1 MTSCIVTWLNSE
13 VVSDAAWEAAYIKF
27 ETPQKGMAKFRN
39 RLDFLGVN
47 TWPHDARVVELFCGR
62 GNGLR
67 VLESL
72 GFTALEG
79 VDLSRTLLERYHG
92 LATLYQ
98 GDCRHL
104 HFEDSSKDVVV
115 VHGGLHHL
123 SVLSDDLVSVLRE
136 VCRILRSN
144 GRFVFV
150 EPWLTPFLR
159 LVHFACSIS
168 FLRAIWPR
176 LDALNIMI
184 AGEYRQYE
192 QWLNHPDF
200 ILKLIESCFDVELSV
215 IARGKINYVGRKKQ
229 ES

>member
-1 MTSCIVTWLNSE
+1 MIVKWLDSE
-13 VVSDAAWEAAYIKF
+13 VVSDVAWEAAYVKF
-27 ETPQKGMAKFRN
+27 ETPEQEMAKFRN
-39 RLDFLGVN
+39 RLDFLGVE
-47 TWPHDARVVELFCGR
+47 TWPRDARVVELFCGR

-79 VDLSRTLLERYHG
+79 VDLSRTLLERYRG

-123 SVLSDDLVSVLRE
+123 PVLPDDLVSVLRE
-136 VCRILRSN
+136 VCRILRPN

-159 LVHFACSIS
+159 LVHFACSIR

-176 LDALNIMI
+176 LDALSGMI
-184 AGEYRQYE
+184 AGEYRHYE
-192 QWLNHPDF
+192 QWLNHPD
-200 ILKLIESCFDVELSV
+200 LIMKSIENCFDVEFSM
-215 IARGKINYVGRKKQ
+215 ISRGKINYVVRKKYN
-229 ES
+229 